1 MSNHKDMK
9 DNQFKNKE
17 HLEYHNFLTSLLE
30 ILQRLYRTGKHKNV
44 VKMIYEMDK
53 EYVIKPSK

>member
-1 MSNHKDMK
+1 MK